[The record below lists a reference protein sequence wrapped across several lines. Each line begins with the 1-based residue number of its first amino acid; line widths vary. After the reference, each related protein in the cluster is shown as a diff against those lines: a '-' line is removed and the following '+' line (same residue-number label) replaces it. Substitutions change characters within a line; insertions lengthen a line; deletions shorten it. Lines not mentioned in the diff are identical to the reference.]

1 MLYALIALLSLIS
14 GAAAGW
20 LIARRQ
26 LQPRVAELENAKAQI
41 DSYISKL
48 EIEKA
53 RIEAEKSGLTQ
64 QLSTAQARVEEVLA
78 QGRSDEERMQRQFDQ
93 ADKQWQERLAAL
105 RSEIERTQADSLA
118 KRQTALA
125 EQNSR
130 QINELLE
137 PVRRQFEEFKRLAG
151 ENRTASEVS
160 RKELQNTFE
169 STMKLFR
176 QQQEQAVAQMREQTD
191 RIGQDAA
198 TLTRALRGDNRAQ
211 GRWGEM
217 VLEHILEESGLRRDH
232 EFYLQSGTTDSEGN
246 RFRPDVVVS
255 LPDERSVIIDS
266 KVSLTAYASALDVQ
280 DTNPQESE
288 RLLQDHAKSVRRH
301 IDELARK
308 EYASLEK
315 GAVDI
320 VMMFMPTDSSFL
332 AAVRTQPDIV
342 SYAFSHHV
350 AIITPSNLMTMLRMV
365 YHLWQ
370 NDRQEKNVERIVA
383 RGNELYSRM
392 AGFME
397 SFKDIETHITRL
409 QKSFELAQTRLS
421 GRGGIISQ
429 FEKLKKL
436 GLTPKKQI
444 RLPEDF
450 EADDA
455 PDAIE
460 SPNVADDAPDAKE
473 LAE

>member
-1 MLYALIALLSLIS
+1 MLYTLIALLSVIS

-78 QGRSDEERMQRQFDQ
+78 QGRRDEERMQRQLDQ

-288 RLLQDHAKSVRRH
+288 RLMQDHAKSVRRH

-460 SPNVADDAPDAKE
+460 SPDVADDAPDAKE

>member
-41 DSYISKL
+41 DSNISKL

-78 QGRSDEERMQRQFDQ
+78 QGRRDEERMQRQLDQ

-288 RLLQDHAKSVRRH
+288 RLMQDHAKSVRRH

-460 SPNVADDAPDAKE
+460 SPDVADDAPDAKE